1 MYIYQRQNW
10 PKFTW
15 DSEIV
20 LPILADV
27 RLRQGKLIG
36 KMESLGF
43 DLQSEAVLQTLTVEV
58 VKSSEIEG
66 EILDVDQVRSSIAR
80 RLGMDIAGLIPSDR
94 NVDGVVEMV
103 LDATLG
109 RDLPLDDERL
119 FGWHAALF
127 PTGYSG
133 MYRIVV
139 DDWRNNSKDDPMQV
153 VSGAMGRERVHFQ
166 APDSDKVPEEV
177 QHFLEWFNSDFE
189 MDAVIKAGIAHLWF
203 VTIHPFEDGNGRISR
218 ALADL
223 QLSRAD
229 NTSQRFYSMSSQ
241 IRQERNQYYSVL
253 EKTQSMDLD
262 ITEWLCWFLQCL
274 ERAIDAS
281 YVILASVMRKA
292 KLWAM
297 TVSQTFNSRQQ
308 LMLNKLLDGFKGN
321 LTSSKWAKIAKCSQ
335 DTAIRDIQDLIT
347 KGILVK
353 DQAGG
358 RSTNYLLTL

>member
-1 MYIYQRQNW
+1 RMYIYQRQNW

-20 LPILADV
+20 LPILAGV

-94 NVDGVVEMV
+94 DVDGVVEMV

-133 MYRIVV
+133 MYRTVV
-139 DDWRNNSKDDPMQV
+139 GDWRNNSKDDPMQV

-177 QHFLEWFNSDFE
+177 QHFLE
-189 MDAVIKAGIAHLWF
+189 
-203 VTIHPFEDGNGRISR
+203 
-218 ALADL
+218 
-223 QLSRAD
+223 
-229 NTSQRFYSMSSQ
+229 
-241 IRQERNQYYSVL
+241 
-253 EKTQSMDLD
+253 
-262 ITEWLCWFLQCL
+262 
-274 ERAIDAS
+274 
-281 YVILASVMRKA
+281 
-292 KLWAM
+292 
-297 TVSQTFNSRQQ
+297 
-308 LMLNKLLDGFKGN
+308 
-321 LTSSKWAKIAKCSQ
+321 
-335 DTAIRDIQDLIT
+335 
-347 KGILVK
+347 
-353 DQAGG
+353 
-358 RSTNYLLTL
+358 